1 MPFLTL
7 NGITVPVVEGRRRQ
21 VNIGTDSR
29 AFGGAYRLG
38 RRAVRQEWEFR
49 TGPLTTAD
57 ALAFRRFISGDG
69 HALSFDADNY
79 TSRGLGQA
87 SGSGTLY
94 SGAKFNGGIRF
105 TSVGSGTWATQLGS
119 TWTTLHHRYDATV
132 AGWRHFI
139 NRSDGSRFTQGI
151 SSNLQGGLSVSG
163 GSLTLAGSTSLT
175 DFDDAVAL
183 PFLMPNAWIADGYA
197 WHAARAWSALPF
209 LTAGGTFSS
218 AEVRVLGDVK
228 DGEFVEFVQN
238 GARVVGERFDFILRE
253 V

>member
-21 VNIGTDSR
+21 VSIGTDSR
-29 AFGGAYRLG
+29 SFGGAYRLG
-38 RRAVRQEWEFR
+38 RRAVRQEWELR
-49 TGPLTTAD
+49 TGPLSTAD

-69 HALSFDADNY
+69 HALAFDADTY
-79 TSRGLGQA
+79 SSRGLGQG
-87 SGSGTLY
+87 SGAGTLY

-105 TSVGSGTWATQLGS
+105 TATGLGTWAMQLGS

-139 NRSDGSRFTQGI
+139 NRSDGSRFTQGAA
-151 SSNLQGGLSVSG
+151 SALQGGMSVSG

-175 DFDDAVAL
+175 DFDDAVGL
-183 PFLMPNAWIADGYA
+183 PFLMPDAWIAEAYA

-209 LTAGGTFSS
+209 LTAGGSFTGS
-218 AEVRVLGDVK
+218 EVKVLGEVK
-228 DGEFVEFVQN
+228 DGEFGEFVQ
-238 GARVVGERFDFILRE
+238 GGTRVVGERFDFILRE